1 MTTNDRTWAPSRRE
15 VLKQAAGLA
24 LAGGAA
30 MAVAPGPAAATP
42 AAMEAA
48 IRKVV
53 GAAVVT
59 PGRVKLDLPPLVDS
73 GNSVTVAVT
82 VDSPM
87 TATSFVRAIHLFN
100 EKNPQPNVIS
110 VRLGPRAGKA
120 TLSTRLRLSDTQDVV
135 AIAELSDGSFW
146 SDRAAAI
153 VTLGACL
160 ED

>member
-1 MTTNDRTWAPSRRE
+1 MTANDLSRRD
-15 VLKQAAGLA
+15 VLKQAAGVV
-24 LAGGAA
+24 LAGGAV
-30 MAVAPGPAAATP
+30 MAAAPSPAAATP

-53 GAAVVT
+53 GTAVVK
-59 PGRVKLDLPPLVDS
+59 PGRVKLDLPPLVES
-73 GNSVTVAVT
+73 GNSVTVGVA

-87 TATSFVRAIHLFN
+87 TATDFVRAIHIFN

-120 TLSTRLRLSDTQDVV
+120 VLATRLRLSDTQDIV
-135 AIAELSDGSFW
+135 AIAELSDGTFW

>member
-1 MTTNDRTWAPSRRE
+1 MTANDLSRRD
-15 VLKQAAGLA
+15 VLKQAAGAA
-24 LAGGAA
+24 LIGGAA
-30 MAVAPGPAAATP
+30 MAAAPATATP

-53 GAAVVT
+53 GTAAVK
-59 PGRVKLDLPPLVDS
+59 PGRVKLDLPPLVES
-73 GNSVTVAVT
+73 GNSVTVAVA

-87 TATSFVRAIHLFN
+87 TASDYVRAIHIFN

-120 TLSTRLRLSDTQDVV
+120 VLSTRLRLSDTQDIV
-135 AIAELSDGSFW
+135 AIAELSDGTFW